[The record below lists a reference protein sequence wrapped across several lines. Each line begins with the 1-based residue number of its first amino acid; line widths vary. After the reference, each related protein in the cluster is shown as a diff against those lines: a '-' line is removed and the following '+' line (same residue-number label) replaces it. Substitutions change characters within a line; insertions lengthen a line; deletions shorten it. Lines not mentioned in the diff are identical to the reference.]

1 MALTLTYSE
10 SVKGWPSFYSYYPE
24 MMVGMN
30 NYFYS
35 FKGGNLYRHNTGSQ
49 RNTYYDALTPD
60 ASTITGVINDSPST
74 VKKFKTISLEGT
86 AAWDCTVTSDL
97 ESGYIDANWFSLKEG
112 DYYAFIRR
120 TLDDNVFEARSA
132 QGIGSV
138 DTVDATVSTA
148 VELNFTFDIG
158 SILSIGDKVY
168 KLVGGVPTVVGNIT
182 ARDGNQITVD
192 VATSSGVTPVSGD
205 FLFYVKNTT
214 VESYGTTGYFLRYT
228 LSNTSANFVELY
240 GIGSSLFRSFP

>member
-1 MALTLTYSE
+1 MAYTLTYSE
-10 SVKGWPSFYSYYPE
+10 SVQGWPSFYSFYPE

-86 AAWDCTVTSDL
+86 DAWDCTVTSDL

-112 DYYAFIRR
+112 DYYGFIRR
-120 TLDDNVFEARSA
+120 NQDDNVFEARSA

-138 DTVDATVSTA
+138 DTVDSSVTTA
-148 VELNFTFDIG
+148 VELNFTFTI
-158 SILSIGDKVY
+158 SSMISVGDKIY
-168 KLVGGVPTVVGNIT
+168 KLVGGSPTVVGLIT
-182 ARDGNQITVD
+182 SISGTQIVVD
-192 VATSSGVTPVSGD
+192 ADASGIIPVAGD
-205 FLFYVKNTT
+205 YLFCVKDNKA
-214 VESYGTTGYFLRYT
+214 ESYGTTGYFLRYT
-228 LSNTSANFVELY
+228 LSNTSSNFVELY
-240 GIGSSLFRSFP
+240 GIGSSLFKSFP

>member
-1 MALTLTYSE
+1 MAHTLTYSE
-10 SVKGWPSFYSYYPE
+10 SAKGWPSFYSFYPE

-97 ESGYIDANWFSLKEG
+97 ESGYIDSTWFSLKEG
-112 DYYAFIRR
+112 DYYGFIRR
-120 TLDDNVFEARSA
+120 NQDDNVFEARSA

-138 DTVDATVSTA
+138 DTVDSSVTTA
-148 VELNFTFDIG
+148 VELNFTFTI
-158 SILSIGDKVY
+158 SSMISVGDKVY
-168 KLVGGVPTVVGNIT
+168 KIVGGSPTVVGLIT
-182 ARDGNQITVD
+182 SISGSQIVVD
-192 VATSSGVTPVSGD
+192 ADASGIIPVAGD
-205 FLFYVKNTT
+205 YLFCVKDNKA
-214 VESYGTTGYFLRYT
+214 ESYGTTGYFLRYT
-228 LSNTSANFVELY
+228 LSNTSSNFVELF
-240 GIGSSLFRSFP
+240 GIGSSLFKSFP

>member
-1 MALTLTYSE
+1 MAYTLTYSE
-10 SVKGWPSFYSYYPE
+10 SVKGWPSFYSFYPE

-35 FKGGNLYRHNTGSQ
+35 FKGGNLYRHNTGTQ

-112 DYYAFIRR
+112 DYYGFIRR
-120 TLDDNVFEARSA
+120 NQNDNVFEARSA

-138 DTVDATVSTA
+138 DTVDSSVTTA
-148 VELNFTFDIG
+148 VELK
-158 SILSIGDKVY
+158 LYVHHKLYDKCWRQGIQANRRQPNGCWSYNVY
-168 KLVGGVPTVVGNIT
+168 IWKSDHL
-182 ARDGNQITVD
+182 
-192 VATSSGVTPVSGD
+192 
-205 FLFYVKNTT
+205 
-214 VESYGTTGYFLRYT
+214 
-228 LSNTSANFVELY
+228 
-240 GIGSSLFRSFP
+240 

>member
-1 MALTLTYSE
+1 MAHTLTYSE
-10 SVKGWPSFYSYYPE
+10 SVKGWPSFYSFYPE

-86 AAWDCTVTSDL
+86 DAWDCTVTSDL
-97 ESGYIDANWFSLKEG
+97 ESGYIDADWFSLKEG
-112 DYYAFIRR
+112 DYYGFIRR
-120 TLDDNVFEARSA
+120 NQDDNVFEARSA

-138 DTVDATVSTA
+138 DTVDSSVTTA
-148 VELNFTFDIG
+148 VELNFTFTI
-158 SILSIGDKVY
+158 SSMISVGDKVY
-168 KLVGGVPTVVGNIT
+168 KLVGGSPTVVGLIT
-182 ARDGNQITVD
+182 SISGTQIVVD
-192 VATSSGVTPVSGD
+192 ADASGIIPLAGD
-205 FLFYVKNTT
+205 YLFCVKDNKA
-214 VESYGTTGYFLRYT
+214 ESYGTTGYFLRYT
-228 LSNTSANFVELY
+228 LSNTSSNFVELY
-240 GIGSSLFRSFP
+240 GIGSSLFKSFP

>member
-1 MALTLTYSE
+1 MAYTLTYSE
-10 SVKGWPSFYSYYPE
+10 SVKGWPSFYSFYPE

-112 DYYAFIRR
+112 DYYGFIRR
-120 TLDDNVFEARSA
+120 NQDDNVFEARSA

-138 DTVDATVSTA
+138 DTVDSSVTTA
-148 VELNFTFDIG
+148 VELEFTFTI
-158 SILSIGDKVY
+158 SSMISVGDKVY
-168 KLVGGVPTVVGNIT
+168 KIVGGSPTVVGLIT
-182 ARDGNQITVD
+182 SISGSQIIVD
-192 VATSSGVTPVSGD
+192 ADASGIIPVAGD
-205 FLFYVKNTT
+205 YLFCVKDNKA
-214 VESYGTTGYFLRYT
+214 ESYGTTGYFLKYT
-228 LSNTSANFVELY
+228 LSNTSSNFVELY
-240 GIGSSLFRSFP
+240 GIGSSLFKSFP

>member
-1 MALTLTYSE
+1 MAYTLTYSE
-10 SVKGWPSFYSYYPE
+10 SVQGWPSFYSFYPE

-97 ESGYIDANWFSLKEG
+97 ESGYIDADWFSLKEG
-112 DYYAFIRR
+112 DYYGFIRR
-120 TLDDNVFEARSA
+120 NQDDNVFEARSA

-138 DTVDATVSTA
+138 DTVDSSVTTA
-148 VELNFTFDIG
+148 VELNFTFTI
-158 SILSIGDKVY
+158 SSMISVGDKIY
-168 KLVGGVPTVVGNIT
+168 KLVGGSPTVVGLIT
-182 ARDGNQITVD
+182 SISGTQIVVD
-192 VATSSGVTPVSGD
+192 ADASGIIPVAGD
-205 FLFYVKNTT
+205 YLFCVKDNKA
-214 VESYGTTGYFLRYT
+214 ESYGTTGYFLKYT
-228 LSNTSANFVELY
+228 LSNTSSNFVELY
-240 GIGSSLFRSFP
+240 GIGSSLFKSFP

>member
-1 MALTLTYSE
+1 MAYTLTYSE
-10 SVKGWPSFYSYYPE
+10 SVKGWPSFYSFYPE

-86 AAWDCTVTSDL
+86 DAWDCTVLSDL
-97 ESGYIDANWFSLKEG
+97 ESGYIDSTWFSLKEG
-112 DYYAFIRR
+112 DYYGFIRR
-120 TLDDNVFEARSA
+120 NQDDNVFEARSA

-138 DTVDATVSTA
+138 DTVDSSVTTA
-148 VELNFTFDIG
+148 VELNFTFTI
-158 SILSIGDKVY
+158 SSMISVGDKVY
-168 KLVGGVPTVVGNIT
+168 KIVGGSPTVVGLIT
-182 ARDGNQITVD
+182 SISGSQIIVD
-192 VATSSGVTPVSGD
+192 ADASGIIPLAGD
-205 FLFYVKNTT
+205 YLFCVKDNKA
-214 VESYGTTGYFLRYT
+214 ESYGTTGYFLKYT
-228 LSNTSANFVELY
+228 LSNTSSNFVELY
-240 GIGSSLFRSFP
+240 GIGSSLFKSFP

>member
-1 MALTLTYSE
+1 MAHTLTYSE
-10 SVKGWPSFYSYYPE
+10 SVRGWPSFYSFYPE

-112 DYYAFIRR
+112 DYYGFIRR
-120 TLDDNVFEARSA
+120 NQDDNVFEARSA

-138 DTVDATVSTA
+138 DTVDSSVTTA
-148 VELNFTFDIG
+148 VELNFTFTIS
-158 SILSIGDKVY
+158 SIISVGDKIY
-168 KLVGGVPTVVGNIT
+168 KLVGGSPTVVGLIT
-182 ARDGNQITVD
+182 SISGSQIVVD
-192 VATSSGVTPVSGD
+192 ADASGIIPVAGD
-205 FLFYVKNTT
+205 YLFCVKDNKA
-214 VESYGTTGYFLRYT
+214 ESYGTTGYFLKYT
-228 LSNTSANFVELY
+228 LSNTSSNFVELF
-240 GIGSSLFRSFP
+240 GIGSSLFKSFP

>member
-1 MALTLTYSE
+1 MAYTLTYSE
-10 SVKGWPSFYSYYPE
+10 SVKGWPSFYSFYPE

-86 AAWDCTVTSDL
+86 DAWDCTVTSDL

-112 DYYAFIRR
+112 DYYGFIRR
-120 TLDDNVFEARSA
+120 NQDDNVFEARSA

-138 DTVDATVSTA
+138 DTVDSSVTTA
-148 VELNFTFDIG
+148 VELNFTFTI
-158 SILSIGDKVY
+158 SSMISVGDKIY
-168 KLVGGVPTVVGNIT
+168 KLVGGSPTVVGLIT
-182 ARDGNQITVD
+182 SISGTQIVVD
-192 VATSSGVTPVSGD
+192 ADASGIIPVAGD
-205 FLFYVKNTT
+205 YLFCVKDNKA
-214 VESYGTTGYFLRYT
+214 ESYGTTGYFLRYT
-228 LSNTSANFVELY
+228 LSNTSSNFVELY
-240 GIGSSLFRSFP
+240 GIGSSLFKSFP

>member
-1 MALTLTYSE
+1 MAYTLTYSE
-10 SVKGWPSFYSYYPE
+10 SVKGWPSFYSFYPE

-35 FKGGNLYRHNTGSQ
+35 FKGGNLYRHNTGTQ

-86 AAWDCTVTSDL
+86 DAWDCTVTSDL

-112 DYYAFIRR
+112 DYYGFIRR
-120 TLDDNVFEARSA
+120 NQDDNVFEARSA

-138 DTVDATVSTA
+138 DTVDSSVTTA
-148 VELNFTFDIG
+148 VELEFTFTI
-158 SILSIGDKVY
+158 SSMISVGDKVY
-168 KLVGGVPTVVGNIT
+168 KIVGGSPTVVGLIT
-182 ARDGNQITVD
+182 SISGSQIIVD
-192 VATSSGVTPVSGD
+192 ADASGIIPVAGD
-205 FLFYVKNTT
+205 YLFCVKDNKA
-214 VESYGTTGYFLRYT
+214 ESYGTTGYFLKYT
-228 LSNTSANFVELY
+228 LSNTSSNFVELY
-240 GIGSSLFRSFP
+240 GIGSSLFKSFP